1 MMKRT
6 LLLISGLFATMLS
19 ARSLDFETEARLK
32 MALQIA
38 REHNDETLVDHV
50 KKAGGKV
57 QTMTNP
63 YGIEPLLR
71 EVESAVG
78 IDPGGWSMAGQPL
91 FRPSPGILEG
101 SPLIRKKLD
110 AALLSGSLP
119 EITAVITE
127 WEAVLGNQAG
137 LPDGRRPGDHP
148 GSLTLDEAA
157 ATRLF
162 VEALKSEGSAV
173 RELTDGQPL
182 PDQMVRFFGYVLDGL
197 SAIRPSVRVH
207 APDELAALD
216 ELARGVA
223 KVLLILQQ
231 PDGHFPFPDLRGK
244 NIRFGEMIEKQLAA
258 GTVEVK
264 DGWVITADP
273 DGGTQF
279 DTGVCGVALLTA
291 GKVFDEPTWTAAGL
305 RAADWAVKQRLV
317 TNFNYN
323 AFSVSLL
330 AHASMAS
337 GNQAYLDDALT
348 KFELGV
354 APGQSSNGRWIDA
367 HNARTVY
374 HVIILRALGDLLDAL
389 PHDRAEA
396 VTRVKAVAEP
406 ALGAL
411 LTEFDAMGIT
421 VECLPELLALHRH
434 FPGHERLPSALAH
447 VAASVEQKCS
457 KGTRVRMGAQP
468 HQLAAVAA
476 MLREG

>member
-1 MMKRT
+1 MKKTT
-6 LLLISGLFATMLS
+6 LLLISGLFATMLP
-19 ARSLDFETEARLK
+19 APSLDFETEARLK

-38 REHNDETLVDHV
+38 REHNDESRVDRVKQAAATL
-50 KKAGGKV
+50 
-57 QTMTNP
+57 QTMTTASE
-63 YGIEPLLR
+63 IEALLR

-127 WEAVLGNQAG
+127 WRAVLGDQAG

-148 GSLTLDEAA
+148 GPLTLDEAA

-162 VEALKSEGSAV
+162 VGALKSEGRAV
-173 RELTDGQPL
+173 RELTKGQPL
-182 PDQMVRFFGYVLDGL
+182 PNQMVRFYGYVLDGL
-197 SAIRPSVRVH
+197 SAIHPYAQVH
-207 APDELAALD
+207 TPNELGMLD

-223 KVLLILQQ
+223 TVLLALQQ

-264 DGWVITADP
+264 DGWVTTADP
-273 DGGTQF
+273 EGGTQF

-291 GKVFDEPTWTAAGL
+291 GKVFNEPTWTAAGL
-305 RAADWAVKQRLV
+305 RAADWAEKQRLV

-330 AHASMAS
+330 ANASQAS
-337 GNQAYLDDALT
+337 GNQTYLDSALT

-354 APGQSSNGRWIDA
+354 APGQSTNGRWIDA

-374 HVIILRALGDLLDAL
+374 HVIILRALGDLLEAV
-389 PHDRAEA
+389 PEDRAEA
-396 VTRVKAVAEP
+396 ITRVKAAAEP
-406 ALGAL
+406 ALGAI
-411 LTEFDAMGIT
+411 LTEFNAMGIT
-421 VECLPELLALHRH
+421 VECLPELMVLEKH
-434 FPGHERLPSALAH
+434 FPELDGLKPAIDR
-447 VAASVEQKCS
+447 VAASLVEKS
-457 KGTRVRMGAQP
+457 SDGTGVRMGAQP
-468 HQLAAVAA
+468 HQLAAVAEW
-476 MLREG
+476 LKRN

>member
-1 MMKRT
+1 MKTILLPLVSLLVTT
-6 LLLISGLFATMLS
+6 LP

-38 REHNDETLVDHV
+38 REHNDAKLVDQV
-50 KKAGGKV
+50 KQAAGRI
-57 QTMTNP
+57 QTMPATS
-63 YGIEPLLR
+63 
-71 EVESAVG
+71 EVESLLCEVETAVG

-91 FRPSPGILEG
+91 FRPSPGLLEG

-110 AALLSGSLP
+110 TALLSGSLP
-119 EITAVITE
+119 DITTVITE
-127 WEAVLGNQAG
+127 WRAILGDQAG
-137 LPDGRRPGDHP
+137 LPDGRRPGVHP
-148 GSLTLDEAA
+148 GPLTLDEAA

-162 VEALKSEGSAV
+162 VSALKSEGRAV
-173 RELTDGQPL
+173 GELAKGQPL
-182 PDQMVRFFGYVLDGL
+182 PNQMVRFYGYVLDGL
-197 SAIRPSVRVH
+197 SAIRPSARVH
-207 APDELAALD
+207 APDDLPALD

-223 KVLLILQQ
+223 TILLALQQ

-273 DGGTQF
+273 EGGTQF

-291 GKVFDEPTWTAAGL
+291 GKVFNEPTWTAAGL

-330 AHASMAS
+330 AHASRAS
-337 GNQAYLDDALT
+337 GNQSFLDSALT

-354 APGQSSNGRWIDA
+354 APGQSTNGRWIDA

-374 HVIILRALGDLLDAL
+374 HVIILRALGDLLEAL
-389 PHDRAEA
+389 PGDRAEA
-396 VTRVKAVAEP
+396 ITRVKAVAEP
-406 ALGAL
+406 ALGAI
-411 LTEFDAMGIT
+411 LTEFNAMGIT
-421 VECLPELLALHRH
+421 VECLPELMVLEKH
-434 FPGHERLPSALAH
+434 FPELDGLKPAIDR
-447 VAASVEQKCS
+447 VAASLVEKS
-457 KGTRVRMGAQP
+457 SDGTRVRMGAQP
-468 HQLAAVAA
+468 HQLAAVAEW
-476 MLREG
+476 LERN